1 MHKLFTFLL
10 IFSLPVLS
18 FGQNAKMKKSQKVAV
33 SQNYKPPTS
42 IAESMYRN
50 ATKIGDFE
58 VARTALYYMMAE
70 QPENY
75 HLKDSLARIYLA
87 QGYYYMADQMATEVL
102 VKEPGNQEVMEIKAI
117 SLQALGKLKE
127 SAVYYEKLFNKG
139 SSIRHGYQLA
149 VIQYNLKRFG
159 ECNATTDLIIA
170 NPKAIEE
177 NIYLS
182 YGENRG
188 QEVNLKA
195 ACHNLKGVLLKD
207 LKEFDNAK
215 AEFEA
220 AILQNPD
227 FELAEQNLK
236 SMTLVKSSEAK

>member
-1 MHKLFTFLL
+1 M
-10 IFSLPVLS
+10 
-18 FGQNAKMKKSQKVAV
+18 
-33 SQNYKPPTS
+33 
-42 IAESMYRN
+42 
-50 ATKIGDFE
+50 
-58 VARTALYYMMAE
+58 
-70 QPENY
+70 
-75 HLKDSLARIYLA
+75 
-87 QGYYYMADQMATEVL
+87 
-102 VKEPGNQEVMEIKAI
+102 
-117 SLQALGKLKE
+117 
-127 SAVYYEKLFNKG
+127 
-139 SSIRHGYQLA
+139 
-149 VIQYNLKRFG
+149 
-159 ECNATTDLIIA
+159 IIA

-227 FELAEQNLK
+227 FELAKQNLK